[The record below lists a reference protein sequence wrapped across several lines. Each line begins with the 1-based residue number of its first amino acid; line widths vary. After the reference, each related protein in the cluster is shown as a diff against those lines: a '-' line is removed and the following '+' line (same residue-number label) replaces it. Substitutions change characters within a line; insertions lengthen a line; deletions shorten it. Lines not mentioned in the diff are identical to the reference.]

1 MQEKPIEEGQGVIIT
16 GFLMKQVIKTSPAY
30 ISKAVHGFRAIERH
44 GHSEIEIWQLI
55 VPVDVDIFMDLCHQE
70 SSSS

>member
-1 MQEKPIEEGQGVIIT
+1 
-16 GFLMKQVIKTSPAY
+16 MKQVIKTSPAY

-55 VPVDVDIFMDLCHQE
+55 VPVDVDIFMDLCH
-70 SSSS
+70 